1 MNTLIERSRT
11 NPELCNTM
19 CLINTLPDDI
29 MRKIYEDYFEGKT
42 LCKEFL
48 QKLESEDSKRLRHLS
63 MMDITTRVLQ
73 YPCVVEYLRKK
84 SSVFD
89 YYYKEHFILKNPHY
103 VQKSRAESFILCILM
118 HLYH

>member
-19 CLINTLPDDI
+19 GLINTLPDDI
-29 MRKIYEDYFEGKT
+29 MRKIYEDYFEGKS

-89 YYYKEHFILKNPHY
+89 YYYKEHFILEHPHY

>member
-1 MNTLIERSRT
+1 MNTLIERSKT

-19 CLINTLPDDI
+19 CLINTLPNDI
-29 MRKIYEDYFEGKT
+29 IRKIYEEYFEAKE

-63 MMDITTRVLQ
+63 MMEITTQVLQ
-73 YPCVVEYLRKK
+73 HPCVVEYLRNK

-89 YYYKEHFILKNPHY
+89 YYYNEHFVLENPHY
-103 VQKSRAESFILCILM
+103 AQESRAESFILSILT